1 LGRDR
6 DGLDIGLF
14 SIRRVENTGDNVHM
28 HFGEGFIAIRTGFIA
43 DGFGRARNDDQV
55 VALEPCRQPRRY
67 WNPRFDI
74 HGLLDE
80 G

>member
-43 DGFGRARNDDQV
+43 DGFRRARNDDQV